1 MEFPQSSYLVP
12 ILVIV
17 IAGAYIGFEWWRRRR
32 AGKRAGKQN
41 SEDKNPKG

>member
-17 IAGAYIGFEWWRRRR
+17 VAGAYIGFEWWRRRR
-32 AGKRAGKQN
+32 ASKRDG
-41 SEDKNPKG
+41 EDGHPKG

>member
-17 IAGAYIGFEWWRRRR
+17 IAGTYIGFEWWRRRR
-32 AGKRAGKQN
+32 ASKRASKQD
-41 SEDKNPKG
+41 SKDED